1 MLLAAKL
8 FSMPSAE
15 HTKHSHQEMLSR
27 PGSAASVASSTSSF
41 RIPGIQALAP
51 PASRQSTPSDPS
63 FVLPASYVRLF
74 TPDTDAQATSQ
85 SRTLHMPSRQN
96 VDWLNTHSAPPP
108 REFLERSQTPREHP
122 QPLQVNQQL
131 HGQGHFAAS
140 ESLRQSG
147 PPDEPLRPFTASSYH
162 RSRLVT
168 ADGTS
173 CNYICAVLENRGT
186 GREVGI
192 ASLERDTDTPT
203 YVRTI
208 HHMSLYPPSVLLVPA
223 SGVVTRNGPSSAS
236 TSRASKR
243 IKIRDQGAS
252 EPDFED
258 APTSDYRNGTSVLIR
273 CLEELFDIQA
283 SPIPRRSWDYQEGA
297 RYLDRLLVDDI
308 DQANEAKE
316 IDLGLSS
323 RDRQAAPL
331 ASQGSERPA
340 TSRPQTGLT
349 SLDFSAKAS
358 TRAAILVAVADKFF
372 LLSAVAALFEYGS
385 PAGGWPRTRDSCNIC

>member
-1 MLLAAKL
+1 MSPNAPPP
-8 FSMPSAE
+8 SMNPANNRSAPKQG
-15 HTKHSHQEMLSR
+15 TQELPSR
-27 PGSAASVASSTSSF
+27 PGSAASVASSRASF

-51 PASRQSTPSDPS
+51 NASRQSTPSDPS
-63 FVLPASYVRLF
+63 FVMPASYVRLF

-96 VDWLNTHSAPPP
+96 VDWLNTRSAPPP
-108 REFLERSQTPREHP
+108 REFLERSQTPRELP
-122 QPLQVNQQL
+122 RPLQADQRPHNQ
-131 HGQGHFAAS
+131 GQNAAP
-140 ESLRQSG
+140 EVLRQSG

-168 ADGTS
+168 ADGS
-173 CNYICAVLENRGT
+173 SGNYICAVLENRGI

-192 ASLERDTDTPT
+192 ASLERDTGMCVITQFADTPT

-223 SGVVTRNGPSSAS
+223 SGVAFRTGPSSAS
-236 TSRASKR
+236 SSRASKR

-252 EPDFED
+252 EPDLED

-316 IDLGLSS
+316 IDHRLSS
-323 RDRQAAPL
+323 RDRQIAPL
-331 ASQGSERPA
+331 ASQESERPA
-340 TSRPQTGLT
+340 SSRPQTGLA
-349 SLDFSAKAS
+349 SLDSSAKAS
-358 TRAAILVAVADKFF
+358 TRAAILVAVADKYF
-372 LLSAVAALFEYGS
+372 LLSAVAALF
-385 PAGGWPRTRDSCNIC
+385 

>member
-8 FSMPSAE
+8 FSMTSAE
-15 HTKHSHQEMLSR
+15 QTKHRHQEMPSR

-85 SRTLHMPSRQN
+85 SRILHMPSRQN

-168 ADGTS
+168 ADGS
-173 CNYICAVLENRGT
+173 SGNYICAVLENRGT

-192 ASLERDTDTPT
+192 ASLERDTGTLHRQDCLCPRSRNTSTNARGSLLRTTRHVRDHPICRHAYLRPYHPSHVALPT
-203 YVRTI
+203 ERAPGSGFRCGHSQRTI
-208 HHMSLYPPSVLLVPA
+208 LCVDF
-223 SGVVTRNGPSSAS
+223 TRLQAYQDPG
-236 TSRASKR
+236 SRSKR
-243 IKIRDQGAS
+243 
-252 EPDFED
+252 
-258 APTSDYRNGTSVLIR
+258 
-273 CLEELFDIQA
+273 
-283 SPIPRRSWDYQEGA
+283 A
-297 RYLDRLLVDDI
+297 RL
-308 DQANEAKE
+308 
-316 IDLGLSS
+316 
-323 RDRQAAPL
+323 
-331 ASQGSERPA
+331 
-340 TSRPQTGLT
+340 
-349 SLDFSAKAS
+349 
-358 TRAAILVAVADKFF
+358 
-372 LLSAVAALFEYGS
+372 
-385 PAGGWPRTRDSCNIC
+385 